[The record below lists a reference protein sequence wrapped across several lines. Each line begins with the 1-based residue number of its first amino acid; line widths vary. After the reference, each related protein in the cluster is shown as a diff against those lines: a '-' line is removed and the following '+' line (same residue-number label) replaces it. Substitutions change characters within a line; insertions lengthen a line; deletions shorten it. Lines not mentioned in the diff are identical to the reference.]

1 MGARASGPA
10 RGTETRVDSGS
21 LGGWMGDE
29 GWLSGAQ
36 GLVASGGALPLG
48 ELEMNTVGG
57 YGLEGRKAA
66 GAKKGKGDWREEART
81 YRPLGVGC

>member
-1 MGARASGPA
+1 
-10 RGTETRVDSGS
+10 
-21 LGGWMGDE
+21 MGDE

-48 ELEMNTVGG
+48 KLEMNTVEG

-66 GAKKGKGDWREEART
+66 GAKMER
-81 YRPLGVGC
+81 